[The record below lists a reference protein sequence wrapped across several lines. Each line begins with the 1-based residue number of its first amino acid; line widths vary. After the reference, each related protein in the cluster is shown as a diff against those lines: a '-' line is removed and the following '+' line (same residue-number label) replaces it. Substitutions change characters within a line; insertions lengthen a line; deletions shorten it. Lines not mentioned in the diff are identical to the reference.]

1 MRKRLVLAGGGHAH
15 LFTLSRLGTFLDAG
29 IDVACVAPSPFLSYS
44 GMGPGMLSGRYAPQE
59 LRFDVEKMVTR
70 GSGGRRG
77 GRGNA
82 SGGQEERGPSWTS
95 REGGSEAGAQ
105 ERGQAGFVLGS
116 VVSVDAGAKV
126 VHLSD
131 GREIGYDAAS
141 FGVGSVAAPP
151 FPVEAAPGAGVYP
164 VKPIENLLAARRD
177 IESRAEAGE
186 PVQVL
191 VIGGGASAFEVAGNA
206 LGLLAGLGVKTPLV
220 TLITG
225 RGLLCGW
232 PARARR
238 LAIASLARR
247 GARLVSGR
255 VARIKDGRAELA
267 SGGGARFDVCFLAT
281 GTQPPPLFAQ
291 SGLALD
297 AGGGLTVNAFLQSPL
312 FPSLF
317 GGGDCIHFAPH
328 PLPRAGVYAVR
339 QGPMLCANL
348 LAYLTGRE
356 LAPFRKT
363 GARSLALLNCG
374 DGRAILRKGPL
385 VLSGRWCMALKD
397 WIDRRFMRSFPLPA
411 PSR

>member
-15 LFTLSRLGTFLDAG
+15 LFTLSRLGAFLGAG
-29 IDVACVAPSPFLSYS
+29 IDVVCVAPSPFLSYS

-59 LRFDVEKMVTR
+59 LRFDVESMVK
-70 GSGGRRG
+70 
-77 GRGNA
+77 NA
-82 SGGQEERGPSWTS
+82 SGGQEGRGPSRTS
-95 REGGSEAGAQ
+95 REGGK
-105 ERGQAGFVLGS
+105 ERGQAAFVSGS
-116 VVSVDAGAKV
+116 VARIDGEAKTLV
-126 VHLSD
+126 LSD

-141 FGVGSVAAPP
+141 FGVGSVAAPL
-151 FPVEAAPGAGVYP
+151 FPVEAAPGTSVYP
-164 VKPIENLLAARRD
+164 VKPIENLLAARRA

-191 VIGGGASAFEVAGNA
+191 VVGGGASAFEVAGNA

-220 TLITG
+220 TVVAG

-238 LAIASLARR
+238 LAIASLTRR

-255 VARIKDGRAELA
+255 VARIAGGRAELA
-267 SGGGARFDVCFLAT
+267 GGGGARFDVCFLAT

-312 FPSLF
+312 FPELF

-339 QGPMLCANL
+339 QGPLLFANL
-348 LAYLTGRE
+348 LAYLTGQE
-356 LAPFRKT
+356 LTPFRKT
-363 GARSLALLNCG
+363 GTRYLALLNCG

-385 VLSGRWCMALKD
+385 VLSGRFCMALKD
-397 WIDRRFMRSFPLPA
+397 WIDRRFMRSFPPPA